1 VFHVISFEYNA
12 IAYVL
17 HLKGGGAVVK
27 EILVV
32 IDLDPN
38 CRVLI
43 LLYIGHV
50 THIYVTP
57 FF

>member
-1 VFHVISFEYNA
+1 V
-12 IAYVL
+12 
-17 HLKGGGAVVK
+17 VVK

-38 CRVLI
+38 CRVLV